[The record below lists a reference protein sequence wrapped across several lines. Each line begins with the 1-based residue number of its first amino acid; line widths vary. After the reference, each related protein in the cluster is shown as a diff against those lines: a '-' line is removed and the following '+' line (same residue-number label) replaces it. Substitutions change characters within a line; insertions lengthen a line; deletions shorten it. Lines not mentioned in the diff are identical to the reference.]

1 MTIAVDPI
9 ISNIVFTLSFLM
21 HLRAPTMSPPFLKPT
36 NGNGNGNGSSDGLP
50 VVSVLVPVFKER
62 YESIRETAKSIAFQ
76 TYPKAKL
83 ETIFIVEPD
92 DIETVAHTARIALR
106 MKRMGI
112 PVKVVSADGN
122 GSKLKPHALNNGLRE
137 AKGEIVVVYDADDSF
152 PPEQIEE
159 AVNLMMEKGYDVLQP
174 KIERARDSIVGKYLM
189 LDTFVWERKFI
200 PAFYR
205 MGGVFPLSGEAL
217 FIRRSVL
224 DEVGGFP
231 EVLTEDAYL
240 AILLAEKRKRF
251 GLLDSTVKELG
262 PKSWSAHSKQ
272 RLRWF
277 RGYLQCLGRT
287 LTSKMPWRAK
297 LTFMIPFAA
306 PLTCAFSLITWIL
319 FVSYWGAWLMDL
331 YKIPHTSL
339 IGPWMVNGIY
349 ASGFFYWSAFLAY
362 IGNPIVVFSYMHSIA
377 GTKMEKYAPLAIT
390 IPLYWMFLGA
400 IATLGLF
407 KSLLRKGHE
416 WGKTER

>member
-1 MTIAVDPI
+1 
-9 ISNIVFTLSFLM
+9 
-21 HLRAPTMSPPFLKPT
+21 MSPPFLKPT
-36 NGNGNGNGSSDGLP
+36 NGNGNGNGNSNGLP
-50 VVSVLVPVFKER
+50 VISVLVPVFKER

-83 ETIFIVEPD
+83 ETIFIVEPE
-92 DIETVAHTARIALR
+92 DIETVAHTARIALH
-106 MKRMGI
+106 MKRLGVN
-112 PVKVVSADGN
+112 VKIVTADGN
-122 GSKLKPHALNNGLRE
+122 GSNGNGSNGNGNGNGGKLKPYALNTGLRE
-137 AKGEIVVVYDADDSF
+137 STGEIVVVYDADDSF

-159 AVNLMMEKGYDVLQP
+159 AVNLMIEKGYDVLQP
-174 KIERARDSIVGKYLM
+174 KIERARDSVVGKYLM

-205 MGGVFPLSGEAL
+205 MAGVFPLSGEAL
-217 FIRRSVL
+217 FVRKSAL
-224 DEVGGFP
+224 LEVGGFP
-231 EVLTEDAYL
+231 KVLTEDAYL
-240 AILLAEKRKRF
+240 AILLAEKRKKF
-251 GLLDSTVKELG
+251 GLLDSVVKELG
-262 PKSWSAHSKQ
+262 PRSWRSHGKQ

-297 LTFMIPFAA
+297 LTFLVPFMA

-349 ASGFFYWSAFLAY
+349 SSGFFYWSAFLAY

-377 GTKMEKYAPLAIT
+377 GTKMEKYAPLAMT

-407 KSLLRKGHE
+407 KSLLRKSHE